1 MELMKFSVKKEN
13 LKLADFYSDDEDII
27 QDYQYIKNLINLRDF
42 QCIFSHQLI
51 IEKEMTFFLAGDFPR
66 IMPFYNKISLFDIES
81 FKDKINNCEK
91 FEYEKLNLSEK
102 TIKDLDSI
110 ILNNSF
116 SPSNQNNSNLSKSH
130 VGGKKSKNLKNSKN
144 NRLNNNKQEKNNEN
158 SENIIVFNFSTDT
171 HKKQKSNN
179 QNNISNIEKIKDS
192 NNAEIIKKS

>member
-130 VGGKKSKNLKNSKN
+130 VGGKKSKNLKNSKII
-144 NRLNNNKQEKNNEN
+144 NKKKKVKIQRILLSLISVQILIKNKNP
-158 SENIIVFNFSTDT
+158 
-171 HKKQKSNN
+171 
-179 QNNISNIEKIKDS
+179 
-192 NNAEIIKKS
+192 IIKIIFQI